1 MANKRDSELHKGH
14 RQRLKERAEIYGI
27 DSLSDHEKLELQLMY
42 AIPRRDLN
50 ELAHTLIN
58 TFGSYNNVFDADK
71 SDLMK
76 VKGIGKESA
85 MFLKFMPQ
93 FYQVYATGKYKGKSK
108 LETTQQFVNYF
119 RECFEVEN
127 TENAYMTLLNNR
139 YELVKTV
146 CIAKYRSEREVE
158 IDEPLIE
165 KELSNKMIK
174 YIVIFHTHP
183 YSVRPSTD
191 DCMSTVRIMMAC
203 SNEQKVVN
211 HIIVGK
217 KDYFSFKDANV
228 MEELQFIANHRLN
241 MVKVGDPKSYID
253 IMNMIEKGNG

>member
-1 MANKRDSELHKGH
+1 MEW
-14 RQRLKERAEIYGI
+14 
-27 DSLSDHEKLELQLMY
+27 
-42 AIPRRDLN
+42 
-50 ELAHTLIN
+50 LIN
-58 TFGSYNNVFDADK
+58 FHTNISSNDWKLDFRKSMIEYNLNKNSIYYIATYDSFFSK
-71 SDLMK
+71 LNLEIN
-76 VKGIGKESA
+76 GIGKESA
-85 MFLKFMPQ
+85 IFLKFMPQ

-127 TENAYMTLLNNR
+127 TENAYMTLLNSK
-139 YELVKTV
+139 YELIKTI

-158 IDEPLIE
+158 IDETLIE
-165 KELSNKMIK
+165 KELSNKTIK

-203 SNEQKVVN
+203 GNEQKVVN

-241 MVKVGDPKSYID
+241 RIKVGDPKSYID
-253 IMNMIEKGNG
+253 IMSMIEKGNG